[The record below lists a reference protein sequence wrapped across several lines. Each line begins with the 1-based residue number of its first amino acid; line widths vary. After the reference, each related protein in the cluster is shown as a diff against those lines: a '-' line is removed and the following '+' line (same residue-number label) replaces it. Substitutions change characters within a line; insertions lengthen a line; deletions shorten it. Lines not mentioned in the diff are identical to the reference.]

1 MFEPYTSERA
11 ELGVVKVELDV
22 ISSIVSMAA
31 AVVRGVAGIVAV
43 LVSRFSGGFGGG
55 GTGVKVE
62 LRRDRVFAE
71 VSIAVEYGAEIR
83 DVGFRV
89 QEHVRDVLERMTGLE
104 VGGVVVNVKGV
115 RKKEETEDG

>member
-31 AVVRGVAGIVAV
+31 AEVPGVAG
-43 LVSRFSGGFGGG
+43 LVEDLAGLISRGIWGGG
-55 GTGVKVE
+55 KGVRVE

-89 QEHVRDVLERMTGLE
+89 QEHVRDVLEKMTGLE

-115 RKKEETEDG
+115 RKKEGKEDG